1 MRARIKTPCW
11 YIVNNKKNACF
22 LKYYQYL
29 CTLNY

>member
-1 MRARIKTPCW
+1 MRVRMKPPCW
-11 YIVNNKKNACF
+11 CIVNNKKNVCF